1 MNAPPVDDDDR
12 SRDGLQAVARGGV
25 LNLVTAAL
33 GAVLGFFLV
42 ILVGRGLGPSGAGVF
57 FTSIGLFTI
66 LSTILELGAPM
77 ALVRSV
83 AARQE
88 LETPHDLPL
97 LASISIVPVLV
108 IGTVVA
114 IAAYVL
120 IDQIVSVLFSPAERS
135 QGAEF
140 LRVLIPFIPLAAGAS
155 VALGGTRGF
164 GSMVPFVLVRN
175 LGKPILRPILT
186 GAAILAGL
194 GASAIALAWVIP
206 AGLEFPVA
214 LLAFLVLLRR
224 ATSGVRGSREG
235 DAPAVRRLA
244 AEFWRF
250 AAPRGVAATF
260 QTLVL
265 WMDVL
270 LVGAMTSTRQAGIYA
285 TASRFVLLG
294 TLAIEAVR
302 LAIAPQLGAMF
313 ARNDLAGA
321 QRMYGVATWWLMV
334 PSWPV
339 YVVIAAFAPVFLRL
353 FGAGFGEAQDVLVIL
368 SIAML
373 FNIGTGN
380 VTVVLLM
387 AGKSVW
393 NLGNALIA
401 FVINLGLNL
410 LLIPRFGITGAAVA
424 WTASIVWENLAPL
437 VQIRRAFGLTPFG
450 RGYVRV
456 AAAALVVFGGVA
468 LVIRFVFGAGVPQLI
483 LAVLIAIGPYIYV
496 LTRARG
502 ELEAGVLVR
511 AMKARPSRPG
521 GDDGSI
527 DAAIASIDEDGET
540 VI

>member
-88 LETPHDLPL
+88 LGD
-97 LASISIVPVLV
+97 ASRPASTRVDQHRPGLV

-224 ATSGVRGSREG
+224 ATSGVRGSREEMRPPCV
-235 DAPAVRRLA
+235 D
-244 AEFWRF
+244 W
-250 AAPRGVAATF
+250 
-260 QTLVL
+260 
-265 WMDVL
+265 
-270 LVGAMTSTRQAGIYA
+270 
-285 TASRFVLLG
+285 
-294 TLAIEAVR
+294 
-302 LAIAPQLGAMF
+302 
-313 ARNDLAGA
+313 
-321 QRMYGVATWWLMV
+321 
-334 PSWPV
+334 
-339 YVVIAAFAPVFLRL
+339 
-353 FGAGFGEAQDVLVIL
+353 
-368 SIAML
+368 
-373 FNIGTGN
+373 
-380 VTVVLLM
+380 
-387 AGKSVW
+387 
-393 NLGNALIA
+393 
-401 FVINLGLNL
+401 
-410 LLIPRFGITGAAVA
+410 
-424 WTASIVWENLAPL
+424 
-437 VQIRRAFGLTPFG
+437 
-450 RGYVRV
+450 
-456 AAAALVVFGGVA
+456 
-468 LVIRFVFGAGVPQLI
+468 
-483 LAVLIAIGPYIYV
+483 
-496 LTRARG
+496 
-502 ELEAGVLVR
+502 
-511 AMKARPSRPG
+511 RPSSGGSPRPG
-521 GDDGSI
+521 VWRRRSRPSSSGWMSCSSGP
-527 DAAIASIDEDGET
+527 
-540 VI
+540 